1 MSVQVVVD
9 VCVGV
14 GVVVNNASL
23 DCVAINALSDV
34 PPGLCNCEG
43 ADMGN
48 WVEGVWGGGP

>member
-1 MSVQVVVD
+1 MVVD